1 MAKTI
6 VLPLIGPH
14 EDPDGASA
22 RAVPLA
28 RAMAER
34 LQARIRLVSVL
45 DLMTEEDA
53 SGEVRVLYP
62 SDALPHDS
70 RLLKVREEIDK
81 RIADVQTYLDSVAVE
96 FPEGRAEGVIRY
108 GGAKDA
114 LLDEVER
121 LDDPLIVMAS
131 HARYGVR
138 RLVLGSVAFAVVSNA
153 TCPVIVVPVREGAG
167 ATTEVPVS
175 LRHLLVPLD
184 GSVVAECVLDR
195 VLPWIGTDDAELHLV
210 HVIDPL
216 VVRTGMVARDYEAM
230 AREEARVYLERV
242 TERLTRQGYRV
253 VWSIRS
259 GDASREI
266 AQAASDNP
274 TDLIVMAT
282 NGRSGF
288 RRAVLGSV
296 AESVANA
303 TSLPLLLVRPTEAE
317 IQQSKTLT
325 SASVPTAAEA
335 TS

>member
-1 MAKTI
+1 
-6 VLPLIGPH
+6 
-14 EDPDGASA
+14 
-22 RAVPLA
+22 
-28 RAMAER
+28 
-34 LQARIRLVSVL
+34 
-45 DLMTEEDA
+45 
-53 SGEVRVLYP
+53 
-62 SDALPHDS
+62 
-70 RLLKVREEIDK
+70 
-81 RIADVQTYLDSVAVE
+81 
-96 FPEGRAEGVIRY
+96 
-108 GGAKDA
+108 
-114 LLDEVER
+114 
-121 LDDPLIVMAS
+121 
-131 HARYGVR
+131 
-138 RLVLGSVAFAVVSNA
+138 
-153 TCPVIVVPVREGAG
+153 
-167 ATTEVPVS
+167 
-175 LRHLLVPLD
+175 VPLD
-184 GSVVAECVLDR
+184 GSVLAECVLDR
-195 VLPWIGTDDAELHLV
+195 VLPWIETDDAELHLV

-230 AREEARVYLERV
+230 AREEARVYLEHV